1 MLTVENL
8 RFSYQNCRPILTD
21 ISFSL
26 PRGEVLC
33 LLGPNGTGKTTLLRC
48 LLGLN
53 HRKGG
58 QILWQEQNIDKFS
71 SRQRARVM
79 AYVPQSSALTF
90 PYEVCEIVMMGRV
103 PHLSYGSS
111 PSQKD
116 RQFAM
121 EMLRLLG
128 IEDMANKLFQRLS
141 GGEKQLVLIA
151 RALAQQAD
159 LLVLDEPTASLDFSN
174 QARTLKLI
182 RRLAERGYTVLMTTH
197 SPDQAFLA
205 ATKVLMLQNGLVF
218 ASGSP
223 NAVITSENLSSL
235 YNTPAIIAESTIVG
249 GITVKVCVP
258 VID

>member
-1 MLTVENL
+1 MLKVDNL
-8 RFSYQNCRPILTD
+8 RFAYPNGRDILRD
-21 ISFSL
+21 VSFTL

-53 HRKGG
+53 RSKGG
-58 QILWQEQNIDKFS
+58 QIRWEEQAIDKLS
-71 SRQRARVM
+71 ARKRARVM

-90 PYEVCEIVMMGRV
+90 PYEVCEVVMMGRV
-103 PHLSYGSS
+103 PHLTYGSA
-111 PSQKD
+111 PGYADKQC
-116 RQFAM
+116 AL
-121 EMLRLLG
+121 EVLCLLG
-128 IEDMANKLFQRLS
+128 IESMANKLFQRLS

-174 QARTLKLI
+174 QVRTLKLI
-182 RRLAERGYTVLMTTH
+182 RRLADQGYTVLMTTH

-205 ATKVLMLQNGLVF
+205 ATRVLMLQNGVVF
-218 ASGSP
+218 ADGSP
-223 NAVITSENLSSL
+223 DAVITSENLSSL
-235 YNTPAIIAESTIVG
+235 YDTPAVIAESIIVG
-249 GITVKVCVP
+249 GRTVKVCVP